1 MNTEYNLPNFQR
13 IQSRYFS
20 PHSLKLFKEKLPE
33 NTVKSSFSI
42 FHNNIVS
49 INCSLENVE
58 LFLDEFDFHFDVI
71 GISETKLTNSN
82 ESNAHPRILCYVFEH
97 VPTPLAS
104 GGAGHFVDQSLNY
117 NVLEKT
123 SNEAFQRLW
132 LEISF
137 VNHKNIVCGIIY
149 PQHNSPYYFL
159 TCLDKTIEKMVS
171 DDKDVYIMGDFNI
184 DLLKCE
190 SSQISQDFLLSLRS
204 CYLIPT
210 VDKPVRVH
218 RTATLIDNIFVNNPD
233 QLVASG
239 NIISDISDNF
249 SQFCITTSE
258 KDKL

>member
-1 MNTEYNLPNFQR
+1 
-13 IQSRYFS
+13 
-20 PHSLKLFKEKLPE
+20 
-33 NTVKSSFSI
+33 
-42 FHNNIVS
+42 
-49 INCSLENVE
+49 
-58 LFLDEFDFHFDVI
+58 
-71 GISETKLTNSN
+71 
-82 ESNAHPRILCYVFEH
+82 
-97 VPTPLAS
+97 
-104 GGAGHFVDQSLNY
+104 
-117 NVLEKT
+117 
-123 SNEAFQRLW
+123 
-132 LEISF
+132 
-137 VNHKNIVCGIIY
+137 
-149 PQHNSPYYFL
+149 
-159 TCLDKTIEKMVS
+159 MVS

-258 KDKL
+258 KDKLQQVRLG